1 MYKNDLMS
9 NLILNILAWMVLIV
23 FVWVIYAI
31 VYAIVMFIF
40 SWWDEAK
47 IKKAWNSIRYS
58 LLWFILTLIILF
70 AVPWILRTLH
80 VPWYNLYTSTNIFKT
95 SKLWLNKIIW
105 LFEQNKWNT
114 IPNNINPDWNYSL

>member
-1 MYKNDLMS
+1 MYQNDLMS

-31 VYAIVMFIF
+31 AYAVIMFIF
-40 SWWDEAK
+40 SWWDETK

-70 AVPWILRTLH
+70 AIPWILRTLH
-80 VPWYNLYTSTNIFKT
+80 VPWYKLYTSTNIFKT

-105 LFEQNKWNT
+105 VFEQNKWNT
-114 IPNNINPDWNYSL
+114 VPNDITPNWDYNL